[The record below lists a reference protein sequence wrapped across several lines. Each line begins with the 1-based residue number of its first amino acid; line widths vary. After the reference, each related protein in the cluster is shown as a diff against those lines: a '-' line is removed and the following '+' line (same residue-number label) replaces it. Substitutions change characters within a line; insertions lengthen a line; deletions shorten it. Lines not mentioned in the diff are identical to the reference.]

1 MTDVAGNSETASKH
15 PKVDRFRVERWT
27 FVGDVG
33 AWDGF
38 HVGDEAMME
47 ANLELFRE
55 VAPYAGLNVVSADPG
70 FSAAAYDVEAVARLG
85 FDACVNDQEREA
97 LLARLDQADGHH
109 APEAFARLQGN
120 GDGLVISG
128 GGNLT
133 SPWPNCIYERLA
145 FCRRA
150 ARTGAPIIFLGQ
162 TFGPKLEPHHRR
174 MLAEML
180 ALASWVG
187 VREEHSF
194 ALALDLG
201 ASRSRLSY
209 QLDDAALLGADRAP
223 PAVAFNVKD
232 PWIAVTFHPLVDPMG
247 QDPLLDTL
255 ARQLDAVAEHA
266 GCPLVFIPHA
276 KAAPALGAPWSDED
290 VGHAIARRMRRG
302 VLHVLPVM
310 MSRDVASLTRAAVMV
325 ISSRYHPI
333 VFALSAG
340 VPCVAVPTDRYTGV
354 KLAGALAHYERT
366 ADACAFADVRD
377 GRLAEMAIQRWTNR
391 NEVRRLIEAQGA
403 VVAADEKI
411 RKQQLRAWVTGEE
424 VVTITPPRRLAM
436 ALAVAN
442 TGLDGALSA
451 AEKKAEDIA
460 SSLQAVS
467 ASMEEATAYAA
478 SLDRARKGAEAYA
491 ASLETKIK
499 EIETMKIDRE
509 SGAMGGG
516 ALLSKKSFELDDARE
531 ENHRLRAAIAQSQ
544 SEVLALSKTLAALR
558 RTAIWERDAARAEVQ
573 KMASALDA
581 VVRKQDA
588 ESQHLRDRQDAENQ
602 HLRDHIAAL
611 SQHID
616 ALHASSSWRL
626 TGPLRRLRRLLFA

>member
-1 MTDVAGNSETASKH
+1 MTTVAGHSETGSKH
-15 PKVDRFRVERWT
+15 RKLDRVRVERWT

-33 AWDGF
+33 AWNGF

-47 ANLELFRE
+47 ANLELFRDI
-55 VAPYAGLNVVSADPG
+55 APHAGLNVVSADPG
-70 FSAAAYDVEAVARLG
+70 FSATAYNVAAVARLG
-85 FDACVNDQEREA
+85 FDACVNDEEREA
-97 LLARLDQADGHH
+97 LLARLDLADGDHV
-109 APEAFARLQGN
+109 PEAFARLQGN

-150 ARTGAPIIFLGQ
+150 ARAGAPIVFLGQ

-174 MLAEML
+174 VLAEML
-180 ALASWVG
+180 ELASWVG

-223 PAVAFNVKD
+223 PAMAFHVQD
-232 PWIAVTFHPLVDPMG
+232 PWIAVTFHPMVDPTG
-247 QDPLLDTL
+247 QDPLLDAL
-255 ARQLDAVAEHA
+255 ARELDTVAEHA

-290 VGHAIARRMRRG
+290 VGNAIARRMQRG

-310 MSRDVASLTRAAVMV
+310 MSRDVASLTRAAAMV

-340 VPCVAVPTDRYTGV
+340 VPCVAIPTDRYTGV
-354 KLAGALAHYERT
+354 KLRGALAHYERT
-366 ADACAFADVRD
+366 GDACDFADVHD
-377 GRLAEMAIQRWTNR
+377 GGLADMAIRRWTR
-391 NEVRRLIEAQGA
+391 RAEVRRLIEAQGA
-403 VVAADEKI
+403 VVAADEQI

-424 VVTITPPRRLAM
+424 AVTITPPRRLAM

-442 TGLDGALSA
+442 TGLDGALNA
-451 AEKKAEDIA
+451 AEAKAEDIA

-478 SLDRARKGAEAYA
+478 SLDRARKDAEAYA

-499 EIETMKIDRE
+499 ELEEMKIERE
-509 SGAMGGG
+509 SGAMGGS
-516 ALLSKKSFELDDARE
+516 AVLSRKNFELDDARE
-531 ENHRLRAAIAQSQ
+531 ENHRLRAAVAQSQ

-558 RTAIWERDAARAEVQ
+558 STAIWERDTARAEVQ

-581 VVRKQDA
+581 VGHRQEA
-588 ESQHLRDRQDAENQ
+588 ESQ

-611 SQHID
+611 TQHIAAQSQHID
-616 ALHASSSWRL
+616 ALYASSSWRL
-626 TGPLRRLRRLLFA
+626 TGPLRRLRRLFA